1 MKKLCCV
8 VSAALLACLLCACG
22 AKEQT
27 DSTNMNNISS
37 NSTADSAVKREVY
50 ADTSHKNSQVSV
62 AYPVFSGADMQEI
75 NADIYA
81 FAKDFAELYYGQ
93 DYTDLQLELI
103 FEIKRYD
110 SEYLSIAFTGTGNVL
125 TAAHPNNLFLTKNYD
140 LQKKQPITL
149 SALHTIDRAFA
160 DALYTAA
167 EEKFIALA
175 RQDSSFDA
183 ETMWEIFQADYPT
196 ADALLPVLQKCDT
209 DPTSCQSY
217 ITRNAI
223 GVSLPVSHA
232 GGDHIEVEVAF

>member
-1 MKKLCCV
+1 MKKLCFIV
-8 VSAALLACLLCACG
+8 LAALLACLLCSCG

-37 NSTADSAVKREVY
+37 NSTADSAVKRKVY

-81 FAKDFAELYYGQ
+81 FAKNFAELYYGQ
-93 DYTDLQLELI
+93 DYTDLQLELT
-103 FEIKRYD
+103 FEVKRYD
-110 SEYLSIAFTGTGNVL
+110 AEYLSIAFTGTGNVR

-160 DALYTAA
+160 DALYAAA
-167 EEKFIALA
+167 EEKFTALA

-209 DPTSCQSY
+209 DPTDCQSY

>member
-1 MKKLCCV
+1 MKKLCFIV
-8 VSAALLACLLCACG
+8 LAALLACLLCSCG
-22 AKEQT
+22 AQGQT
-27 DSTNMNNISS
+27 DSTTPSS
-37 NSTADSAVKREVY
+37 VTADSAVKREVY

-62 AYPVFSGADMQEI
+62 TYPVFSGADMQAI

-93 DYTDLQLELI
+93 DYTDLQLELT
-103 FEIKRYD
+103 FEVKRYD
-110 SEYLSIAFTGTGNVL
+110 SEYLSIAFTGTGNVR

-140 LQKKQPITL
+140 LQKKQAITL
-149 SALHTIDRAFA
+149 SALHTIDCAFA

-167 EEKFIALA
+167 EEQFTALA

-183 ETMWEIFQADYPT
+183 ETVWEIFQADYPT

-209 DPTSCQSY
+209 DPTRCQSY

-232 GGDHIEVEVAF
+232 GGDHIEVEVVF

>member
-1 MKKLCCV
+1 MKKLCCIV
-8 VSAALLACLLCACG
+8 LAALLACLLCACG

-62 AYPVFSGADMQEI
+62 AYPVFSGVDMQEI

-93 DYTDLQLELI
+93 DYTDLQLELT
-103 FEIKRYD
+103 FEVKRYD
-110 SEYLSIAFTGTGNVL
+110 AEYLSIAFTGTGNVR

-167 EEKFIALA
+167 EEQFTALA

-223 GVSLPVSHA
+223 GISLPVSHV

>member
-1 MKKLCCV
+1 MKKLCCI
-8 VSAALLACLLCACG
+8 VSAALLALLLCACG

-27 DSTNMNNISS
+27 DATSMGNLSS

-50 ADTSHKNSQVSV
+50 ADNSHKNSQVSV

-93 DYTDLQLELI
+93 DYADLQLELT
-103 FEIKRYD
+103 FEVKRYD
-110 SEYLSIAFTGTGNVL
+110 AEYLSIAFTGTGNVR

-167 EEKFIALA
+167 EEQFTALA

-183 ETMWEIFQADYPT
+183 ETMWEILQADYPT

-223 GVSLPVSHA
+223 GISLPVSHA